1 MFWSLPFLALGAA
14 AKILYA
20 GVNESG
26 GEFGVWSNDATPG
39 TGLPGRFG
47 VDYAFINKSTIDI
60 FVKNDKINTFRV
72 AFLLERMCPL
82 SYGLGAKFNET
93 YFGYF
98 KEAIDYITIT
108 KGAYAILDPHNY
120 MRYNNPSQQ
129 PMTGSIIGDSS
140 DLKAATTAQFQAFWN
155 QLAGRFKTNEKVIEN
170 SFGIMNEPHDMPTS
184 LVLNNNQAAINGIRA
199 AGAKQLILAPGNDWT
214 GGHSWTGYANAS
226 SEYMYKLIDPL
237 KNLAIEVHE
246 YLDVDYSGSHAEC
259 TQPGPSNLAALT
271 AWLKKYGLKA
281 IVGETG
287 GGQNANCY
295 AQLKEMF
302 DYLAA
307 NDEYI
312 GWTGWAAG
320 PLWGTFRSCC
330 GDDSGNLEP
339 GTKAGNGSIPGG
351 YETIWANGFRPSIPK
366 TLKRSGI
373 SSWNRYISDAHG
385 RRGAKSLMDSA
396 MAQPG
401 TSSVPQTPV
410 TSPTILP
417 PDFLDASIDDICLL
431 PLVAADMLDR
441 LTSHNDQIPLR
452 PEALT
457 RFHSRTPP
465 GISIQEY
472 LKRIVKYTNVE
483 RSCLLITLHYIDQIC
498 TLLPHFTI
506 SSLTVHRF
514 VISSIAVSSKALCDA
529 FCTNTHYARVG
540 GIKLIELNVLEREF
554 LQKIDWRLTCT
565 REMLQEYYTNLVRT
579 HSGRG
584 IKYQMGEA
592 LTKNVRQDTS
602 ILDSYP
608 EGVDGPDKSTP
619 SPPRSPTASTAPSSV
634 QQVPC
639 ANPPPP
645 PMPARPFPQP
655 QSRDLA
661 TSPSRTILTNVSSPS
676 LRRAGRSPI
685 TGPPRSIPPSP
696 SLKRARDGAEDIMSS
711 LTNAHLRKME
721 ESSPRTRRRTGT
733 SSG

>member
-1 MFWSLPFLALGAA
+1 MFWSLPLLVAGAA

-47 VDYAFINKSTIDI
+47 VDYAFINKSTVDI

-93 YFGYF
+93 YFGHF
-98 KEAIDYITIT
+98 KEAIDYITIA

-140 DLKAATTAQFQAFWN
+140 DIKAATTAQFQAFWN
-155 QLAGRFKTNEKVIEN
+155 QLAGRFKTNEKVI
-170 SFGIMNEPHDMPTS
+170 FGIMNEPHDMPTS
-184 LVLNNNQAAINGIRA
+184 LVLNNNQAAVNGIRA

-246 YLDVDYSGSHAEC
+246 YLDVDYSGGHAEC

-295 AQLKEMF
+295 AQLKEF
-302 DYLAA
+302 FGYLAA

-320 PLWGTFRSCC
+320 PLWGNFRSCC

-339 GTKAGNGSIPGG
+339 GTMAGNGSIPGG

-373 SSWNRYISDAHG
+373 SSW
-385 RRGAKSLMDSA
+385 K
-396 MAQPG
+396 
-401 TSSVPQTPV
+401 
-410 TSPTILP
+410 
-417 PDFLDASIDDICLL
+417 
-431 PLVAADMLDR
+431 
-441 LTSHNDQIPLR
+441 
-452 PEALT
+452 
-457 RFHSRTPP
+457 
-465 GISIQEY
+465 
-472 LKRIVKYTNVE
+472 
-483 RSCLLITLHYIDQIC
+483 
-498 TLLPHFTI
+498 
-506 SSLTVHRF
+506 
-514 VISSIAVSSKALCDA
+514 
-529 FCTNTHYARVG
+529 
-540 GIKLIELNVLEREF
+540 
-554 LQKIDWRLTCT
+554 
-565 REMLQEYYTNLVRT
+565 
-579 HSGRG
+579 
-584 IKYQMGEA
+584 
-592 LTKNVRQDTS
+592 
-602 ILDSYP
+602 
-608 EGVDGPDKSTP
+608 
-619 SPPRSPTASTAPSSV
+619 
-634 QQVPC
+634 
-639 ANPPPP
+639 
-645 PMPARPFPQP
+645 
-655 QSRDLA
+655 
-661 TSPSRTILTNVSSPS
+661 
-676 LRRAGRSPI
+676 
-685 TGPPRSIPPSP
+685 
-696 SLKRARDGAEDIMSS
+696 
-711 LTNAHLRKME
+711 
-721 ESSPRTRRRTGT
+721 
-733 SSG
+733 

>member
-1 MFWSLPFLALGAA
+1 MLWSLSLLAAGTA

-26 GEFGVWSNDATPG
+26 GEFGTWSNDAIPT

-47 VDYAFINKSTIDI
+47 VDYAFINKSTVDI
-60 FVKNDKINTFRV
+60 FVEKDKINTFRV

-82 SYGLGAKFNET
+82 SYGLGSKFNET

-98 KEAIDYITIT
+98 KEAIDYITLT

-129 PMTGSIIGDSS
+129 PTTGSIIGDSS
-140 DLKAATTAQFQAFWN
+140 DIKAATTAQFQAFWN
-155 QLAGRFKTNEKVIEN
+155 QLANRFKSNEKVI
-170 SFGIMNEPHDMPTS
+170 FGIMNEPHDMPTS
-184 LVLNNNQAAINGIRA
+184 LVFANNQAAINGIRA
-199 AGAKQLILAPGNDWT
+199 TGAKQLILAPGNDWT
-214 GGHSWTGYANAS
+214 GGHSWTGHVNAS
-226 SEYMYKLIDPL
+226 SEYMYKLNDPA

-246 YLDVDYSGSHAEC
+246 YLDSDYSGTHAEC

-295 AQLKEMF
+295 AQIKEMLN
-302 DYLAA
+302 YLAA

-351 YETIWANGFRPSIPK
+351 YETTWANGFRPSIPK
-366 TLKRSGI
+366 TLKRSPQPRGKLSDLNARWPGERQI
-373 SSWNRYISDAHG
+373 IRTTTQECWIVRRPLSDHSADSFRYISDAHG
-385 RRGAKSLMDSA
+385 RRGADLFMETTTA
-396 MAQPG
+396 EG
-401 TSSVPQTPV
+401 TSGMPQTTLVPP
-410 TSPTILP
+410 SILP
-417 PDFLDASIDDICLL
+417 PDFLDADIDDIVNLI
-431 PLVAADMLDR
+431 ADMLDR

-465 GISIQEY
+465 GISIQDY

-483 RSCLLITLHYIDQIC
+483 
-498 TLLPHFTI
+498 
-506 SSLTVHRF
+506 
-514 VISSIAVSSKALCDA
+514 
-529 FCTNTHYARVG
+529 VG

-554 LQKIDWRLTCT
+554 LEKIDWRLTCT

-592 LTKNVRQDTS
+592 LAKNVRQDPVT
-602 ILDSYP
+602 LESYQAN
-608 EGVDGPDKSTP
+608 GNGPDKTTP
-619 SPPRSPTASTAPSSV
+619 SPPRSPATSTAPSSV
-634 QQVPC
+634 HQVPC
-639 ANPPPP
+639 ANAPPPP
-645 PMPARPFPQP
+645 ISTKPFAQP
-655 QSRDLA
+655 QSRDTVA
-661 TSPSRTILTNVSSPS
+661 SPSRTILASVTSPS
-676 LRRAGRSPI
+676 LRRAGRSPV
-685 TGPPRSIPPSP
+685 TGPSRSIPSSP
-696 SLKRARDGAEDIMSS
+696 SLKRARDGTEDIMPS

-733 SSG
+733 NSS

>member
-1 MFWSLPFLALGAA
+1 MPVSSSFLSISSCFIPMLWSLPLLAAGVA

-26 GEFGVWSNDATPG
+26 GEFGVWSNDAIPG

-47 VDYAFINKSTIDI
+47 VDYAFINKSTVDI

-72 AFLLERMCPL
+72 AFLMERMCPL

-129 PMTGSIIGDSS
+129 PMTGSIIGDTS

-155 QLAGRFKTNEKVIEN
+155 QLAGRFKTNEKVI
-170 SFGIMNEPHDMPTS
+170 FGIMNEPHDMPTS
-184 LVLNNNQAAINGIRA
+184 LVLSNNQAAINGIRA

-226 SEYMYKLIDPL
+226 SEYMFKMTDPL

-287 GGQNANCY
+287 GGQNSNCY
-295 AQLKEMF
+295 AQLKELF
-302 DYLAA
+302 GYLAA

-351 YETIWANGFRPSIPK
+351 YETIWANGFRPSIPT

-373 SSWNRYISDAHG
+373 SSW
-385 RRGAKSLMDSA
+385 K
-396 MAQPG
+396 
-401 TSSVPQTPV
+401 
-410 TSPTILP
+410 
-417 PDFLDASIDDICLL
+417 
-431 PLVAADMLDR
+431 
-441 LTSHNDQIPLR
+441 
-452 PEALT
+452 
-457 RFHSRTPP
+457 
-465 GISIQEY
+465 
-472 LKRIVKYTNVE
+472 
-483 RSCLLITLHYIDQIC
+483 
-498 TLLPHFTI
+498 
-506 SSLTVHRF
+506 
-514 VISSIAVSSKALCDA
+514 
-529 FCTNTHYARVG
+529 
-540 GIKLIELNVLEREF
+540 
-554 LQKIDWRLTCT
+554 
-565 REMLQEYYTNLVRT
+565 
-579 HSGRG
+579 
-584 IKYQMGEA
+584 
-592 LTKNVRQDTS
+592 
-602 ILDSYP
+602 
-608 EGVDGPDKSTP
+608 
-619 SPPRSPTASTAPSSV
+619 
-634 QQVPC
+634 
-639 ANPPPP
+639 
-645 PMPARPFPQP
+645 
-655 QSRDLA
+655 
-661 TSPSRTILTNVSSPS
+661 
-676 LRRAGRSPI
+676 
-685 TGPPRSIPPSP
+685 
-696 SLKRARDGAEDIMSS
+696 
-711 LTNAHLRKME
+711 
-721 ESSPRTRRRTGT
+721 
-733 SSG
+733 